1 MWTLSAAKYESLRV
15 GSVPSH
21 SLQPLNS
28 ASVSASVRKWR
39 SLDILIVASI
49 TYGHLACA
57 LNETG
62 METPRVTVPGWP
74 LLAPRLNV
82 TSTFTVE
89 ATYLQALHILYTV
102 CSLTLSKC

>member
-1 MWTLSAAKYESLRV
+1 M
-15 GSVPSH
+15 
-21 SLQPLNS
+21 
-28 ASVSASVRKWR
+28 
-39 SLDILIVASI
+39 LIVVSI
-49 TYGHLACA
+49 SYGNLACA
-57 LNETG
+57 LDETG